1 MSRQGNTAGL
11 SGVLLN
17 THVHEEV
24 TCARFTHRTCCR
36 RADHVVAAPALAG
49 PPLVCF
55 PYDIGTARSLPWDA
69 QGHAWKGMR
78 ADYRVSQLTGDT
90 LALLTPTTPVI
101 VRMETLRRAALYATK
116 DPAIAQRAARRPCS
130 IAPRPRAP
138 TRWRRWTPAT
148 SSKPTSRQQ
157 RISPATAALAD
168 GIDGYALASR
178 SLASHDPAIEF
189 AAAMMTADGRRGAWA
204 EHVRFAR
211 SGAPADQLL
220 ARNIAQLE
228 R

>member
-1 MSRQGNTAGL
+1 MRPLHITRS
-11 SGVLLN
+11 LLAAALI
-17 THVHEEV
+17 TI
-24 TCARFTHRTCCR
+24 
-36 RADHVVAAPALAG
+36 VATPALAG

-78 ADYRVSQLTGDT
+78 TDYRVSQLTGDT

-101 VRMETLRRAALYATK
+101 VRMETLRRAALYATR
-116 DPAIAQRAARRPCS
+116 DPAIAQSLLATLLNRAKAKGADPL
-130 IAPRPRAP
+130 AALDAGYLVE
-138 TRWRRWTPAT
+138 TYKQTAVM
-148 SSKPTSRQQ
+148 
-157 RISPATAALAD
+157 SPATAALVD

-178 SLASHDPAIEF
+178 SLASHDPAMEF
-189 AAAMMTADGRRGAWA
+189 AAAMMTADGHRGAWA

-211 SGAPADQLL
+211 SGAQADQLL

>member
-1 MSRQGNTAGL
+1 MRPLHITRS
-11 SGVLLN
+11 LLAAALI
-17 THVHEEV
+17 TI
-24 TCARFTHRTCCR
+24 
-36 RADHVVAAPALAG
+36 VATPALAG

-78 ADYRVSQLTGDT
+78 TDYRVSQLTGDT

-116 DPAIAQRAARRPCS
+116 DPAIAQSLLATLLNRAK
-130 IAPRPRAP
+130 
-138 TRWRRWTPAT
+138 AT
-148 SSKPTSRQQ
+148 GADSLAALDAGYLVETYKQTAAM
-157 RISPATAALAD
+157 SPATAALAD

-178 SLASHDPAIEF
+178 SLAGHDPAMEF
-189 AAAMMTADGRRGAWA
+189 AAAMMAADGRRGAWA

-211 SGAPADQLL
+211 SGAQADQLL